1 MSAPSSTSH
10 QEAGASGSVC
20 AVDEHDSAA
29 EIDASCRWPLL
40 LLFTSGVLWAVLGS
54 VLALLAA
61 IKLHKGDFLAD
72 ASWLTL
78 GRIRPASIN
87 AYLYGFASQ
96 AGIGVML
103 WLMCRLGRVKLAFQW
118 PVIVAWKL
126 WNIAVTV
133 GVIAILAGATTG
145 FEWLEMPSGVAGML
159 FVAYAVFGLALVATC
174 AMRRESEVF
183 PSQWYL
189 LAAAFWFPW
198 IYSAANYLLVLDP
211 VRGTMQAA
219 INGWFTG
226 NLVTLWLTPIALA
239 GIFYFLPRLSGQ
251 PLHSRELASYGFW
264 VLLFFGNFG
273 GLTSL
278 IGGPVPKWMPAVS
291 TAANVCLLVA
301 VISNAWNWH
310 LTCSAACG
318 ANNRDAW
325 KKDSVLRFFQ
335 FGALAYIVHGVVVA
349 LMSVPQVASVTN
361 FTYAVV
367 ARNNLALHGFVGMVL
382 FGCLYYII
390 PRLAQVN
397 WPSESS
403 IRFHFICSVI
413 GVALLFLGL
422 GAGGVLQ
429 GMNLANPALPF
440 IEVVR
445 KTVPFVG
452 LSTMG
457 VLLLLIGQVVFL
469 TNHIKLLCAL
479 VEPMLRAVCA
489 EYCGCGSATKSGV
502 RS

>member
-1 MSAPSSTSH
+1 MSAPSSSPL
-10 QEAGASGSVC
+10 QETEASGSVC
-20 AVDEHDSAA
+20 DVDERASAA

-40 LLFTSGVLWAVLGS
+40 LLFTSGVLWLVLGS
-54 VLALLAA
+54 VLALIAA

-72 ASWLTL
+72 TSWMTL
-78 GRIRPASIN
+78 GRIRPASMN
-87 AYLYGFASQ
+87 SVLYGFASQ
-96 AGIGVML
+96 VGIGVML

-126 WNIAVTV
+126 WNIAVTI
-133 GVIAILAGATTG
+133 GVIAILAGGTTG
-145 FEWLEMPSGVAGML
+145 FEWLEMPRGVAGML
-159 FVAYAVFGLALVATC
+159 FIAYALFGISLVATF

-198 IYSAANYLLVLDP
+198 IYSAASYLLVIDP
-211 VRGTMQAA
+211 VRGVMQAA
-219 INGWFTG
+219 VNGWYTG
-226 NLVTLWLTPIALA
+226 NLINLWLTPIGLA

-251 PLHSRELASYGFW
+251 PLHSRELASFGFW

-278 IGGPVPKWMPAVS
+278 IGGPLPKWMPAVS

-301 VISNAWNWH
+301 VISNVWNWH
-310 LTCSAACG
+310 LTFSAACSSG
-318 ANNRDAW
+318 NRDAC
-325 KKDSVLRFFQ
+325 KKDPVLRFIL
-335 FGALAYIVHGVVVA
+335 FGAFAYLVHGLVAA
-349 LMSVPQVASVTN
+349 LMSLPTVASVTN

-367 ARNNLALHGFVGMVL
+367 ARNNLALHGFIGMVL

-403 IRFHFICSVI
+403 IRVHFICSVI
-413 GVALLFLGL
+413 GVALLSLGL

-429 GMNLANPALPF
+429 GMKLANADVPF
-440 IEVVR
+440 MDVVR
-445 KTVPFVG
+445 GTVPFVG

-457 VLLLLIGQVVFL
+457 VLLLLIGQLVFL
-469 TNHIKLLCAL
+469 TNYFKLLCAL
-479 VEPMLRAVCA
+479 TGPMVRAVCA
-489 EYCGCGSATKSGV
+489 VCCGSTAKPGV

>member
-1 MSAPSSTSH
+1 MSATSSTSL
-10 QEAGASGSVC
+10 QKTEASGS
-20 AVDEHDSAA
+20 ASIADDRANAA

-40 LLFTSGVLWAVLGS
+40 LLFTSGVLWLVLGS
-54 VLALLAA
+54 VLALIAA

-72 ASWLTL
+72 LSWMTL
-78 GRIRPASIN
+78 GRIRPASMN
-87 AYLYGFASQ
+87 SFLYGFASQ
-96 AGIGVML
+96 VGIGVML
-103 WLMCRLGRVKLAFQW
+103 WLMCRLGRVKLGFQW

-145 FEWLEMPSGVAGML
+145 FEWLEMPQGVAGML
-159 FVAYAVFGLALVATC
+159 FIAYAIFGIALVATF
-174 AMRRESEVF
+174 AMRRDSEVF

-211 VRGTMQAA
+211 VRGTMQAS

-226 NLVTLWLTPIALA
+226 NFVSLWLTPIGLA

-251 PLHSRELASYGFW
+251 PLFSRELASFGFW
-264 VLLFFGNFG
+264 VLLFFGSFG
-273 GLTSL
+273 GLTGL

-301 VISNAWNWH
+301 VISNLWNWH

-318 ANNRDAW
+318 TSNRDAW
-325 KKDSVLRFFQ
+325 KKDSVLRFIL
-335 FGALAYIVHGVVVA
+335 FGALAYIVHGVVA
-349 LMSVPQVASVTN
+349 AIMSVPTVASVTN

-367 ARNNLALHGFVGMVL
+367 ARNNLALHGFIGMVL

-403 IRFHFICSVI
+403 IRVHFACSVA

-429 GMNLANPALPF
+429 GIKLAKSELPF
-440 IEVVR
+440 MDVVR
-445 KTVPFVG
+445 GTVPFVG
-452 LSTMG
+452 LSTLG
-457 VLLLLIGQVVFL
+457 VLLLLIGQLAFL
-469 TNHIKLLCAL
+469 TNYFKLLRAF
-479 VEPMLRAVCA
+479 VEPMVRAVCA
-489 EYCGCGSATKSGV
+489 VCCGCGSTAKSGV